1 MQVNLEF
8 GSESVAQE
16 QSEKYAIIFGRLP
29 TS

>member
-8 GSESVAQE
+8 GSESAAQE
-16 QSEKYAIIFGRLP
+16 QAEKYAIIFGRLP